1 MICRKIS
8 KQTVQLLWNKWPLNL
23 IFHET
28 VSRLTYLSSLSF
40 SLIRNVYLTDE
51 ILLCVKEESVIAG
64 GHSPGKYS
72 KPYLHASLK
81 VGRSVK

>member
-1 MICRKIS
+1 MVS
-8 KQTVQLLWNKWPLNL
+8 KFGVLRILIPWEVCPS

-28 VSRLTYLSSLSF
+28 GSRLTYMSSLSF

-51 ILLCVKEESVIAG
+51 ILLCIKEESVIAG

-72 KPYLHASLK
+72 KPYLHASPK
-81 VGRSVK
+81 VGRSV